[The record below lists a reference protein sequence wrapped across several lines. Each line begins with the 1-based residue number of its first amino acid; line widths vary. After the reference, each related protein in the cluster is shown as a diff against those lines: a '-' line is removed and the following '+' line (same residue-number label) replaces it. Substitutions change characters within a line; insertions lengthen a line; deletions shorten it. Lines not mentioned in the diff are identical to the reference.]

1 MLRKLYILFIAAFL
15 LVGCRCDNAEE
26 WNDPGRIYTIIEING
41 NFRIMCDRSTNIAYL
56 YFSRLD
62 RAGITSYLNADGNPA
77 RCNEVHR

>member
-1 MLRKLYILFIAAFL
+1 MLNKVYVLFIAALL
-15 LVGCRCDNAEE
+15 LVGCRCGNAEE
-26 WNDPGRIYTIIEING
+26 WNDPDRISTIIEINR

-56 YFSRLD
+56 YYSAPN